1 MRTALVPGGVRG
13 RGPSLPAGAGTAAP
27 PGRDKRHGRG
37 SSDRAAGVELPA
49 DTRPGDRLAVPM
61 AGAHQLSMA
70 SGYNLAGRPP
80 VVAVRDG
87 LARLLVRRESRAVIR
102 SRDVGL

>member
-1 MRTALVPGGVRG
+1 M
-13 RGPSLPAGAGTAAP
+13 
-27 PGRDKRHGRG
+27 
-37 SSDRAAGVELPA
+37 ELPA
-49 DTRPGDRLAVPM
+49 DTRPGDLLVVPV

-80 VVAVRDG
+80 VVVARDG
-87 LARLLVRRESRAVIR
+87 LARLLVRREAPAVIR